1 MSNIG
6 LIKIFWA
13 KLYIVTIHF
22 CTEYGKVLVQRDSS
36 DSVYITEDNPNI
48 MGANTVS
55 LPIFLG
61 QA

>member
-22 CTEYGKVLVQRDSS
+22 CTEYGKVLV
-36 DSVYITEDNPNI
+36 
-48 MGANTVS
+48 
-55 LPIFLG
+55 
-61 QA
+61 